1 MRHALSR
8 TRELTQNSH
17 TRILALS
24 HTFATVILQ
33 YRYTLQYRNGIAFLR
48 NGIAFLLCLYADL
61 SPLEGPGFFQTPYDI
76 CVASPGGEILVTDL
90 TCGTVQIFDRD
101 GKQIQT
107 IGRGGRSNAE
117 FRVPQG
123 VAVDEEGKVFVGCV
137 YLHCIQM
144 LETTVPDNGDRH
156 QAAAEVVE
164 EPNEDTVLA

>member
-1 MRHALSR
+1 LCS
-8 TRELTQNSH
+8 S
-17 TRILALS
+17 
-24 HTFATVILQ
+24 
-33 YRYTLQYRNGIAFLR
+33 
-48 NGIAFLLCLYADL
+48 IAFLLCSYADI
-61 SPLEGPGFFQTPYDI
+61 SPLAGPGFFQTPYDI

-90 TCGTVQIFDRD
+90 TCGTVQIFGRD

-144 LETTVPDNGDRH
+144 LETTVPDKR

-164 EPNEDTVLA
+164 DTVLA